1 MSDHHGTKGILSSLQ
16 SLVATAVAI
25 LHNRLQLLSNDL
37 EIARTHLISTLT
49 TLLVALFALCFGV
62 LLLAIFVVVIF
73 WDTHRL
79 LALGAVTGAF
89 LLVGAVCLWRV
100 IKTLKTMPATFEA
113 SLAEL
118 AQDYQSLKDK

>member
-1 MSDHHGTKGILSSLQ
+1 
-16 SLVATAVAI
+16 
-25 LHNRLQLLSNDL
+25 
-37 EIARTHLISTLT
+37 
-49 TLLVALFALCFGV
+49 V

-79 LALGAVTGAF
+79 LALGSVTGVF
-89 LLVGAVCLWRV
+89 LLVGVVCLWRV

-118 AQDYQSLKDK
+118 AQDCQSLKDK